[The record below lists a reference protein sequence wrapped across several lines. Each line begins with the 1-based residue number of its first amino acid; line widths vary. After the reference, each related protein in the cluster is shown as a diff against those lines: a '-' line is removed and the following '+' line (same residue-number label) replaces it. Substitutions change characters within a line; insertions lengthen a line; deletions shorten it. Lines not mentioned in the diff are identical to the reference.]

1 MIIIKFI
8 SQSGEPPERGALIF
22 LNQIENLAS
31 VILYYYYFFYI
42 EVFGSMLPL
51 FSFYL
56 IGLRILT

>member
-8 SQSGEPPERGALIF
+8 SQKIARDKLGDS
-22 LNQIENLAS
+22 
-31 VILYYYYFFYI
+31 YFFKLNRELSFCDFILLLLFSYWS
-42 EVFGSMLPL
+42 FYSMLPL